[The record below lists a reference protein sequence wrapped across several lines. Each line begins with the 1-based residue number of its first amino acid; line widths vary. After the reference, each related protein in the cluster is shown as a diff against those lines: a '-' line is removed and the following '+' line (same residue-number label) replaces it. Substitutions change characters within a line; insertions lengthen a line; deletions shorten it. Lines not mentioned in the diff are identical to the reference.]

1 MNKTIKN
8 SYIGIRYNRESYSL
22 YIYKIGEYDETE
34 DIVFTRSVLK
44 VMEFLKR
51 NSYQPELINSVDT
64 VNGNIV
70 YKYSLNKSV
79 SEIRLTNR
87 LKKIIDRECHFV
99 KTYCIIVNDKI

>member
-1 MNKTIKN
+1 MNKTIKMT
-8 SYIGIRYNRESYSL
+8 YIGIRYNRESCSL
-22 YIYKIGEYDETE
+22 YIYKIGEYDKTE
-34 DIVFTRSVLK
+34 NIVFTRSILK

-51 NSYQPELINSVDT
+51 NSYQPELNSVDT

-87 LKKIIDRECHFV
+87 LKKIINRECNFI

>member
-1 MNKTIKN
+1 MNKTIKMT
-8 SYIGIRYNRESYSL
+8 YIGIRYKRESCSL

-34 DIVFTRSVLK
+34 NIVFTRSILK

-51 NSYQPELINSVDT
+51 NSYQPELNSIDT

-87 LKKIIDRECHFV
+87 LKKIIDRECNFI

>member
-1 MNKTIKN
+1 MNKTIKMT
-8 SYIGIRYNRESYSL
+8 YIGIRYNRESCSL
-22 YIYKIGEYDETE
+22 YIYKIGEYDKTE
-34 DIVFTRSVLK
+34 NIVFTRSILK

-51 NSYQPELINSVDT
+51 NSYQPELNSVDT

-87 LKKIIDRECHFV
+87 LKKIIDRECNFI

>member
-1 MNKTIKN
+1 MNKTIKMT
-8 SYIGIRYNRESYSL
+8 YIGIRYNRESCSL
-22 YIYKIGEYDETE
+22 YIYKMGKYDKTE
-34 DIVFTRSVLK
+34 NIVFTRAALK

-51 NSYQPELINSVDT
+51 NSYQPELNSVDT

-87 LKKIIDRECHFV
+87 LKKIIDRECNFI

>member
-1 MNKTIKN
+1 MNKTIKMT
-8 SYIGIRYNRESYSL
+8 YIGIRYNRESCSL

-34 DIVFTRSVLK
+34 NIVFTKSILK

-51 NSYQPELINSVDT
+51 NSYQPELNSINT

-87 LKKIIDRECHFV
+87 LKKIINRECNFI

>member
-1 MNKTIKN
+1 MNKTIKMT
-8 SYIGIRYNRESYSL
+8 YIGIRYNRESCSL

-34 DIVFTRSVLK
+34 NIVFTRSILK

-51 NSYQPELINSVDT
+51 NSYQPELNSVDT

-87 LKKIIDRECHFV
+87 LKKIIDRECNFI

>member
-1 MNKTIKN
+1 MNKTIKMT
-8 SYIGIRYNRESYSL
+8 YIGIRYNRESCSL
-22 YIYKIGEYDETE
+22 YIYKLGEYDKT
-34 DIVFTRSVLK
+34 DNIVFTRSILK

-51 NSYQPELINSVDT
+51 NSYQPEFNSINT

-87 LKKIIDRECHFV
+87 LKKIIDHECNFI
-99 KTYCIIVNDKI
+99 KMYCVIVND

>member
-1 MNKTIKN
+1 MNKTIKMT
-8 SYIGIRYNRESYSL
+8 YIGIRYNRESCYL
-22 YIYKIGEYDETE
+22 YIYKIGEYDKTE
-34 DIVFTRSVLK
+34 NIVFTRSILK

-51 NSYQPELINSVDT
+51 NSYQPELNSINT

-87 LKKIIDRECHFV
+87 LKKIIDRECNFI

>member
-1 MNKTIKN
+1 MNKTIKMT
-8 SYIGIRYNRESYSL
+8 YIGIRYNRESCSL
-22 YIYKIGEYDETE
+22 YIYKIGEYDKTE
-34 DIVFTRSVLK
+34 NMVFTRSVLK

-51 NSYQPELINSVDT
+51 NSYQPELNSVDT

-87 LKKIIDRECHFV
+87 LKKIIDRECNFI

>member
-1 MNKTIKN
+1 MDKTIKMT
-8 SYIGIRYNRESYSL
+8 YIGIRYNRESCSL
-22 YIYKIGEYDETE
+22 YIYKIGEYDTTE
-34 DIVFTRSVLK
+34 NIVFDRSILK
-44 VMEFLKR
+44 VMEFLKS
-51 NSYQPELINSVDT
+51 NSYQPELNSIDT

-87 LKKIIDRECHFV
+87 LRKIIDRECNYV

>member
-1 MNKTIKN
+1 MNKIIKN
-8 SYIGIRYNRESYSL
+8 SYIGIRYNRESRFL
-22 YIYKIGEYDETE
+22 YIYKIGEYDKVD

-51 NSYQPELINSVDT
+51 NSYKPDLNSINT

-70 YKYSLNKSV
+70 YKYSLNRSV

-87 LKKIIDRECHFV
+87 LKKIINHECNFT
-99 KTYCIIVNDKI
+99 KMYCVIVNY

>member
-1 MNKTIKN
+1 MNKTIKMT
-8 SYIGIRYNRESYSL
+8 YIGIRYNRESCSL

-34 DIVFTRSVLK
+34 NIVFTRSILK
-44 VMEFLKR
+44 VMEFLKS
-51 NSYQPELINSVDT
+51 NSYQPDLNSVDT
-64 VNGNIV
+64 VNGNTV

-87 LKKIIDRECHFV
+87 LRKIIDRECNYV

>member
-1 MNKTIKN
+1 MNKTIKMN
-8 SYIGIRYNRESYSL
+8 YIGIRYNRESCSL

-34 DIVFTRSVLK
+34 NIVFTRSILK

-51 NSYQPELINSVDT
+51 NSYQPKLDSVDT

-87 LKKIIDRECHFV
+87 LKKIIDRECNFI

>member
-1 MNKTIKN
+1 MNKTIKMT
-8 SYIGIRYNRESYSL
+8 YIGIRYNRESCSL
-22 YIYKIGEYDETE
+22 YIYKIGEYDKIEN
-34 DIVFTRSVLK
+34 IVFTRSILK

-51 NSYQPELINSVDT
+51 NSYRPELNSVDT

-87 LKKIIDRECHFV
+87 LKKIIDRECNFI

>member
-1 MNKTIKN
+1 MDKTIKMT
-8 SYIGIRYNRESYSL
+8 YIGIRYNRESCSL
-22 YIYKIGEYDETE
+22 YIYKIGEYDKTE
-34 DIVFTRSVLK
+34 NIVFTRSILK
-44 VMEFLKR
+44 VMEFLKS
-51 NSYQPELINSVDT
+51 NSYQPELNSIDT

-87 LKKIIDRECHFV
+87 LRKIIDRECNYV

>member
-1 MNKTIKN
+1 MNKLIKN
-8 SYIGIRYNRESYSL
+8 PYIGIRYNRESCSL
-22 YIYKIGEYDETE
+22 YIYKMGEYDKAANF
-34 DIVFTRSVLK
+34 VFNRAALK

-51 NSYQPELINSVDT
+51 NSYRPELNSVDT

-87 LKKIIDRECHFV
+87 LKKIIDHECNFT
-99 KTYCIIVNDKI
+99 KMYCVIVND

>member
-1 MNKTIKN
+1 MNKTIKMT
-8 SYIGIRYNRESYSL
+8 YIGIRYNRESCSL
-22 YIYKIGEYDETE
+22 YIYKIGEYDKTE
-34 DIVFTRSVLK
+34 NIVFTRSILK
-44 VMEFLKR
+44 VMEFLNR
-51 NSYQPELINSVDT
+51 NSYRPKLNSVDT

-87 LKKIIDRECHFV
+87 LKKIIDRECNFI

>member
-1 MNKTIKN
+1 MNKTIKMT
-8 SYIGIRYNRESYSL
+8 YIGIRYNRESCSL
-22 YIYKIGEYDETE
+22 YIYKIGEYDKTE
-34 DIVFTRSVLK
+34 NIVFTRSILK
-44 VMEFLKR
+44 VMEFLKS
-51 NSYQPELINSVDT
+51 NSYQPELNSIDT

-87 LKKIIDRECHFV
+87 LRKIIDRECNYV

>member
-1 MNKTIKN
+1 MNKTIKMT
-8 SYIGIRYNRESYSL
+8 YIGIRYNRESCSL

-34 DIVFTRSVLK
+34 NIVFTRSILK

-51 NSYQPELINSVDT
+51 NSYQPELDSVDT

-87 LKKIIDRECHFV
+87 LKKIINRECNFI

>member
-1 MNKTIKN
+1 MNKTIKMT
-8 SYIGIRYNRESYSL
+8 YIGIRYNRESCSL
-22 YIYKIGEYDETE
+22 YIYKIGEYDKTE
-34 DIVFTRSVLK
+34 NIVFTRSILK

-51 NSYQPELINSVDT
+51 NSYRPKLNSVDT

-87 LKKIIDRECHFV
+87 LKKIIDRECNFI

>member
-1 MNKTIKN
+1 MNKTIKMT
-8 SYIGIRYNRESYSL
+8 YIVIRYNRESCSL
-22 YIYKIGEYDETE
+22 YIYKIGEYDTTSS
-34 DIVFTRSVLK
+34 IVFDRSILK
-44 VMEFLKR
+44 VMEFLKS
-51 NSYQPELINSVDT
+51 NSYQPELNSIDT

-87 LKKIIDRECHFV
+87 LRKIIDRECNYV

>member
-1 MNKTIKN
+1 MNKTIKMT
-8 SYIGIRYNRESYSL
+8 YIGIRYNRESCSL
-22 YIYKIGEYDETE
+22 YIYKIGEYDKTE
-34 DIVFTRSVLK
+34 NMVFTRSILK

-51 NSYQPELINSVDT
+51 NSYQPELNSINT

-87 LKKIIDRECHFV
+87 LKKIIYHECNFI

>member
-1 MNKTIKN
+1 MNKTIKMT
-8 SYIGIRYNRESYSL
+8 YIGIRYNRESCSL

-34 DIVFTRSVLK
+34 NIVFTRSILK

-51 NSYQPELINSVDT
+51 NSYQPELDSVDT

-79 SEIRLTNR
+79 SEIRLTYR
-87 LKKIIDRECHFV
+87 LKKIIDRECYFI

>member
-1 MNKTIKN
+1 MNKTIKMT
-8 SYIGIRYNRESYSL
+8 YIGIRYNRESCSL
-22 YIYKIGEYDETE
+22 YIYKIGEYDKTE
-34 DIVFTRSVLK
+34 NIVFTRSILK

-51 NSYQPELINSVDT
+51 NSYQPELDSVDT

-87 LKKIIDRECHFV
+87 LKKIINRECNFI

>member
-1 MNKTIKN
+1 MNKTIKMN
-8 SYIGIRYNRESYSL
+8 YIGIRYNRESCSL

-34 DIVFTRSVLK
+34 NIIFTRSVLK

-51 NSYQPELINSVDT
+51 NSYQPELNSINT
-64 VNGNIV
+64 VNGNTV

-87 LKKIIDRECHFV
+87 LKKIIDRECNFI
-99 KTYCIIVNDKI
+99 KTYCIIVNDTI

>member
-1 MNKTIKN
+1 MNKTIKMT
-8 SYIGIRYNRESYSL
+8 YIGIRYNRESCSL

-34 DIVFTRSVLK
+34 NIVFTRSILK

-51 NSYQPELINSVDT
+51 NSYQPELNSINT
-64 VNGNIV
+64 VNGNTI

-87 LKKIIDRECHFV
+87 LKKIINHECNFI
-99 KTYCIIVNDKI
+99 KMYCIIVND

>member
-1 MNKTIKN
+1 MNKTIKMT
-8 SYIGIRYNRESYSL
+8 YIGIRYNRESCSL
-22 YIYKIGEYDETE
+22 YIYKIGEYDKTE
-34 DIVFTRSVLK
+34 NIVFTRSILK

-51 NSYQPELINSVDT
+51 NSYQPELNSINT

-87 LKKIIDRECHFV
+87 LRKIIDRECNFI

>member
-1 MNKTIKN
+1 MNKTIKMT
-8 SYIGIRYNRESYSL
+8 YIGIRYNRESCSL
-22 YIYKIGEYDETE
+22 YIYKIGEYDKTE
-34 DIVFTRSVLK
+34 NIVFTRSILK

-51 NSYQPELINSVDT
+51 NSYQPELDSVDT

-87 LKKIIDRECHFV
+87 LKKIINHECNFS
-99 KTYCIIVNDKI
+99 KMYCIIVND

>member
-1 MNKTIKN
+1 MNKTIKMT
-8 SYIGIRYNRESYSL
+8 YIGIRYNRESCSL
-22 YIYKIGEYDETE
+22 YIYKIGEYDKTE
-34 DIVFTRSVLK
+34 NIVFTRSILK

-51 NSYQPELINSVDT
+51 NSYQPELNSVDT

-87 LKKIIDRECHFV
+87 LKKIINHECNFI
-99 KTYCIIVNDKI
+99 KTYCIIVNDTI